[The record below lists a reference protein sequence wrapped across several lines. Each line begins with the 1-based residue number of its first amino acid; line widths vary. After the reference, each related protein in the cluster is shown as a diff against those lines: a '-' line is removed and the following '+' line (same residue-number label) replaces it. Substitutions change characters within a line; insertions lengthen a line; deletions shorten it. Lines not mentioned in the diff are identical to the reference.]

1 MEASEKNAAGFEE
14 MRVGFLINL
23 LSHAIHR
30 NIAVLVENE
39 GLTPPQ
45 SRVLTFLSYSENR
58 DVFQNDVENW
68 LRLSASTTSGILVN
82 LEKKGLLKR
91 ECVSDRRYKKLV
103 LTESGAALAKK
114 IDGSVDSVE
123 EKLTQNMTAAE
134 ARELK
139 RLVIRAMENLR
150 LDSKKRCC
158 AKCCPPISGEI
169 KSGCGAADNPAGKPP
184 KSKRRQNN
192 G

>member
-1 MEASEKNAAGFEE
+1 MEAGEKNTAEFEE

-30 NIAVLVENE
+30 NIAALVEDE

-45 SRVLTFLSYSENR
+45 SRVLTFLSHSGNR
-58 DVFQNDVENW
+58 DIFQNDVENW

-103 LTESGAALAKK
+103 LTESGAALSEK
-114 IDGSVDSVE
+114 IDNSVDSVE
-123 EKLTQNMTAAE
+123 EKLTGNMTAAE
-134 ARELK
+134 AEK
-139 RLVIRAMENLR
+139 FKKLVIRAMGNLG
-150 LDSKKRCC
+150 LDSKK
-158 AKCCPPISGEI
+158 KCCTPISDEI
-169 KSGCGAADNPAGKPP
+169 KSGGGTDSSAEKQKEA
-184 KSKRRQNN
+184 KR
-192 G
+192 